1 MIRTSCKKTKAAV
14 AALLALVLLLGS
26 SFGAFAIGSY
36 GDENYALIDEA
47 NIFTDEQMTSL
58 CDKLSAAGSKTD
70 WQLAVVTTNDNVS
83 SSRMD
88 SYYNNYYD
96 NNRNV
101 FEADCVMF
109 VIDNASSNR
118 IILTH
123 GTAESYF
130 TDERL
135 TEMKSALKPS
145 LASGDMVSAVQ
156 IFADTSVSFYEQG
169 IPSDGHHSN
178 HVEGKSEEQLA
189 SEREKKSNKFLWT
202 LTHWGWLFGL
212 IALAGGGIFAGVN
225 VGRYKYN
232 GKSGTYNLKENSSMN
247 LLDKQDEFLGS
258 HTSYTVISS
267 SSSGSGG
274 SSSGGGSSHGSSGSF

>member
-88 SYYNNYYD
+88 KYYNNYYD

-178 HVEGKSEEQLA
+178 HVEGKVRGGARVGAREEEQQVPLDAHPLGLA
-189 SEREKKSNKFLWT
+189 VRT
-202 LTHWGWLFGL
+202 DR
-212 IALAGGGIFAGVN
+212 AGGRRYLRGRQRRQIQVQRQEQYLQPQGEQLHEPAG
-225 VGRYKYN
+225 
-232 GKSGTYNLKENSSMN
+232 
-247 LLDKQDEFLGS
+247 
-258 HTSYTVISS
+258 
-267 SSSGSGG
+267 
-274 SSSGGGSSHGSSGSF
+274 

>member
-88 SYYNNYYD
+88 KYYNNYYD

-189 SEREKKSNKFLWT
+189 SEREKKSNQQLRQRRFL
-202 LTHWGWLFGL
+202 LGRRLLARQLRLF
-212 IALAGGGIFAGVN
+212 
-225 VGRYKYN
+225 
-232 GKSGTYNLKENSSMN
+232 LKLN
-247 LLDKQDEFLGS
+247 KR
-258 HTSYTVISS
+258 T
-267 SSSGSGG
+267 
-274 SSSGGGSSHGSSGSF
+274 

>member
-88 SYYNNYYD
+88 KYYNNYYD

-225 VGRYKYN
+225 VGRYK
-232 GKSGTYNLKENSSMN
+232 
-247 LLDKQDEFLGS
+247 
-258 HTSYTVISS
+258 
-267 SSSGSGG
+267 
-274 SSSGGGSSHGSSGSF
+274 

>member
-88 SYYNNYYD
+88 KYYNNYYD

-189 SEREKKSNKFLWT
+189 SEREKKSN
-202 LTHWGWLFGL
+202 
-212 IALAGGGIFAGVN
+212 LAGGGIFAGVN